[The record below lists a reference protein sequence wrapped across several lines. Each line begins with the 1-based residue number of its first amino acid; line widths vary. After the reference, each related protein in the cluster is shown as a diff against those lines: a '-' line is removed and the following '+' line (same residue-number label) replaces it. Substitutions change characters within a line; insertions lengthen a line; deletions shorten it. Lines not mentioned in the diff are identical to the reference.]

1 MKISF
6 YAEPDPQVGDSDVI
20 FYKLIKV
27 RQYWIFKFKTQIAY
41 GTQKEMETLAINLTK
56 IYGTP

>member
-6 YAEPDPQVGDSDVI
+6 HIEADPQVGDGEAI

-41 GTQKEMETLAINLTK
+41 GLEKEMQTLANNLTK